1 MTFNDNQKLYL
12 SRGIVNRE
20 TIRAFRHDNFHK
32 IPRRKNIYVLK
43 DLKVTLQRVVEQKL
57 PVGYMWISEDELFN
71 GNKEVIYC
79 KNGLASTGDVI
90 NRVSD
95 YDRGNIYIL
104 QIIPNECFSNPDD
117 KFDQLLNNEME
128 QEWYGKYK
136 IEVATD
142 RGTKEDVIVPKQNLV
157 KFLELKV
164 KTLKRLLNTDIT
176 MKKFLPS
183 QRHIDCLDKYG
194 DVIQKNT
201 RYFLLDCVMRFG
213 KSFIFLEMIK
223 QNYHNLDE
231 YKVHAIFCHD
241 TKTYGGWKSK
251 VKNYY
256 SDCIDIVE
264 LKEQKDFDFTTT
276 LTKNVVILVSP
287 QLISSDEKLDEL
299 RKLHI
304 EVENTFVDEAH
315 DYFTEKWRN
324 YYESITR
331 NNITLASGT
340 AAGIKITYRDFFDE
354 YNTHTFSLFD
364 LIRVLE
370 EEDEIKVRP
379 VIKRINISDMGSGKY
394 NLGNLQG
401 VDELNELVEPLE
413 VDKFLEAIHD
423 TDLRTSPISVG
434 KSKHNVV
441 LVDRVQF
448 AEYWRDW
455 IEARPELNIVPILVA
470 GTEGKRDAKTE
481 NQVKKLIEKAKSDGK
496 NTLTITCGSMIQG
509 VSIRDWKEVMNLS
522 SVSTYTMYFQFFGRT
537 WEFDKELDSGKT
549 FILYCWDYN
558 PDRVLKVI
566 AQGVESLVMTDSSMN
581 NSSVAGIDYFFKTI
595 SIMDYYSESN
605 GWIKVP
611 LDNLINQI
619 REKVDTTLL
628 GTGFKTRKIAD
639 TRSETIFGEL
649 SQEFIEH
656 LLSRKEKPTQKQII
670 KIKDLKSEIEKQKS
684 NYTKGQSSN
693 SNEKTLVDMKSI
705 LDKIIEGLNTYT
717 DKIDIVMEVLL
728 KKGLIN
734 YKNINELF
742 PLYDNEMVMSGFE
755 FPNVETSKYF
765 MDYIEKCGDKI
776 KINKK
781 LENNHNR
788 IPNITDDLDLSKED
802 FFEKCDLYDDIYTY
816 GKDKSQLRVKDAY
829 NILEAELKKN
839 KPTTDSRFLIKYPKS
854 GSLQIALTYL
864 LYNGSKK
871 YFGKELTKQE
881 VINMIEFQEDN
892 DKFVESLNTTIGFTK
907 LRGMGLSKK
916 DFIIINPPYK
926 RGKHLEILLE
936 AFNQLSDGGTLICL
950 HPSAQFL
957 NGKPADSEYS
967 EKVRDIVSRYKT
979 TIKLINGNKIF
990 NAGFFTPLSITR
1002 IEKTLDSEINVIYSH
1017 IDESNKKVN
1026 TYKNINDIYIH
1037 SNDIVLSIIDKIN
1050 KKNHKSI
1057 SEFLFRKGHI
1067 NNHYLKFNIL
1077 AGNKP
1082 KDGKLNPDFYCLIYK
1097 KDENDFDKLFTNSPK
1112 GKRKSGGSINE
1123 LGVDSRMHGKNAHS
1137 YLMTKFTRFCLSLRK
1152 TGGDLNYIDLE
1163 MIPYMDFSQEWTDEK
1178 LFDYFELNQ
1187 EEIDFINTYI
1197 QNWYE
1202 RDN

>member
-1 MTFNDNQKLYL
+1 MKFNEKQKLYL
-12 SRGIVNRE
+12 SRGTVNRE
-20 TIRAFRHDNFHK
+20 TIRAFRQDLFHK
-32 IPRRKNIYVLK
+32 VKNRKNIFVLK

-57 PVGYMWISEDELFN
+57 PVGYMWISEDDLFN
-71 GNKEVIYC
+71 PNNEVIYC

-136 IEVATD
+136 IEVAKD
-142 RGTKEDVIVPKQNLV
+142 RGTKEDVIVPKQNLI

-183 QRHIDCLDKYG
+183 QRHIDCLDKYS

-223 QNYHNLDE
+223 QNYHNVDE
-231 YKVHAIFCHD
+231 HKVHAIFCHD
-241 TKTYGGWKSK
+241 TKTYNGWKNK
-251 VKNYY
+251 VENYY

-264 LKEQKDFDFTTT
+264 LKERKDFDFTTT

-287 QLISSDEKLDEL
+287 QLISSDEKLDKL

-370 EEDEIKVRP
+370 EEDGIKVKP
-379 VIKRINISDMGSGKY
+379 IIKRINISDVGSGKY
-394 NLGNLQG
+394 NLGNLQD
-401 VDELNELVEPLE
+401 VDELNELVEPVE
-413 VDKFLEAIHD
+413 VDKFLEALHD

-434 KSKHNVV
+434 RQKHMVV

-455 IEARPELNIVPILVA
+455 ILSRPELNIVPILVA

-481 NQVKKLIEKAKSDGK
+481 NQVKKQIEKSESDGK
-496 NTLTITCGSMIQG
+496 KTLTITCGSMIQG
-509 VSIRDWKEVMNLS
+509 VSIREWKEVMNLS

-537 WEFDKELDSGKT
+537 WEFDKELDSEKT
-549 FILYCWDYN
+549 FNLICWDYN
-558 PDRVLKVI
+558 PDRVLKVV
-566 AQGVESLVMTDSSMN
+566 AEGVESLVMTDSSMN
-581 NSSVAGIDYFFKTI
+581 NSSVAGIKHFLKTI
-595 SIMDYYSESN
+595 SIMDYYTESN
-605 GWIKVP
+605 GWIEVP

-656 LLSRKEKPTQKQII
+656 LLSRKTKPTKTQII

-684 NYTKGQSSN
+684 NYTKGQSFTN
-693 SNEKTLVDMKSI
+693 NEKTYVDMKSI

-728 KKGLIN
+728 KKKLIN

-742 PLYDNEMVMSGFE
+742 PLYDNEIVMSGFE

-781 LENNHNR
+781 LENNYNR
-788 IPNITDDLDLSKED
+788 IPNIIDMLDLSKED
-802 FFEKCDLYDDIYTY
+802 FLEKCGLYDDIYTY

-829 NILEAELKKN
+829 NILEKELKEN
-839 KPTTDSRFLIKYPKS
+839 KPTTNSTFLVKYPKS

-864 LYNGSKK
+864 LYNESKK

-892 DKFVESLNTTIGFTK
+892 DKFIESLNTTIGFK
-907 LRGMGLSKK
+907 KSDNIDKK
-916 DFIIINPPYK
+916 DYIIINPPYN
-926 RGKHLEILLE
+926 KHIEI
-936 AFNQLSDGGTLICL
+936 FNETFDNELKDGGTLICIQ
-950 HPSAQFL
+950 PSTPFI
-957 NGKPADSEYS
+957 NRKPTNENKNIQRIK
-967 EKVRDIVSRYKT
+967 EIVSEYKT
-979 TIKLINGNKIF
+979 TLKFVDGNKIF
-990 NAGFFTPLSITR
+990 NAEFFTPISITKVVKTKEQN
-1002 IEKTLDSEINVIYSH
+1002 IEVIYSH
-1017 IDESNKKVN
+1017 LNQTNNEVKVYD
-1026 TYKNINDIYIH
+1026 TLDNIFIH
-1037 SNDIVLSIIDKIN
+1037 GNDIVLSIRDKIFS
-1050 KKNHKSI
+1050 KMKTSI
-1057 SEFLFRKGHI
+1057 YDKLSR
-1067 NNHYLKFNIL
+1067 NNSYNSHYLKINTI
-1077 AGNKP
+1077 GGHPP
-1082 KDGKLNPDFYCLIYK
+1082 KNGVVNPDFYCMIYK
-1097 KDENDFDKLFTNSPK
+1097 NNEHCIDELISTKFTLGDKNYISHSSK
-1112 GKRKSGGSINE
+1112 EEAENC
-1123 LGVDSRMHGKNAHS
+1123 AH
-1137 YLMTKFTRFCLSLRK
+1137 YLMTYFSRFCVSLYKMNSQFSR
-1152 TGGDLNYIDLE
+1152 GELRAV
-1163 MIPYMDFSQEWTDEK
+1163 PYLDFTKKWTDELLYK
-1178 LFDYFELNQ
+1178 EFNIND
-1187 EEIDFINTYI
+1187 EERNYI
-1197 QNWYE
+1197 ESYIGNWYD